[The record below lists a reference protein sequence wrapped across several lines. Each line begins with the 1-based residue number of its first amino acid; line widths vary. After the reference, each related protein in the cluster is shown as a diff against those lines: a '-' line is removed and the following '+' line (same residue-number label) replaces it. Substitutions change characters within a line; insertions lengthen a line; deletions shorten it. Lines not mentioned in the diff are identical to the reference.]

1 MHFPCI
7 LQHALKDR
15 KIGNI
20 PPFPAPGLFYLFRG
34 HYMYIFIYKFIYLD
48 PHPKITKLNPEDL
61 CTTIGSTVDGT
72 RKHSTGSP
80 PDRCCLIAWDPIHG
94 LRAAGE
100 RLAAGGHVFFPATG
114 GTNPDG

>member
-34 HYMYIFIYKFIYLD
+34 HYIYTHVHIWRNIIYTSLGWL
-48 PHPKITKLNPEDL
+48 ITQLRLRYMIATLWLLN
-61 CTTIGSTVDGT
+61 
-72 RKHSTGSP
+72 
-80 PDRCCLIAWDPIHG
+80 
-94 LRAAGE
+94 RATEPWPMAQC
-100 RLAAGGHVFFPATG
+100 A
-114 GTNPDG
+114 